1 MTQRIEWE
9 SRFAYTE
16 DGGNPL
22 YRGSTSLEGQECLRN
37 FYQSG
42 KEDWEFEEPNSK
54 EFVDF

>member
-22 YRGSTSLEGQECLRN
+22 YRGSTSLEGQECLRK

-42 KEDWEFEEPNSK
+42 KED
-54 EFVDF
+54 